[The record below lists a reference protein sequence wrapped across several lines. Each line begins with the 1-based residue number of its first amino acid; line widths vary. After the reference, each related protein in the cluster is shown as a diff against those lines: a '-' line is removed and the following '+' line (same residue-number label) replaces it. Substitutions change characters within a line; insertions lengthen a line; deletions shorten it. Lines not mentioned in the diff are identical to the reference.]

1 MNDPPLSTDTPA
13 DKFQGKPPADAALPE
28 EKPVSTSGKMT
39 SFTGIRRQL
48 TDDELKS
55 PAVQKLLLDMLEDAA
70 RDRDEYKTFVQ
81 SFHEADKR
89 ASVLAE
95 RLNADRS
102 VEVFFGAGMGI
113 GGVLC
118 GFAPVFWAISS
129 SYGIMC
135 LVVGA
140 SLMATACIGR
150 LVKR

>member
-1 MNDPPLSTDTPA
+1 MNEPPIVSDTPE
-13 DKFQGKPPADAALPE
+13 DKFQGKPPAGAELLE
-28 EKPVSTSGKMT
+28 EKPVSTRGKMT

-55 PAVQKLLLDMLEDAA
+55 PAVQKLLLDMLEEAS
-70 RDRDEYKTFVQ
+70 REREEYKTFVL

-89 ASVLAE
+89 ASVLTE

-113 GGVLC
+113 GGVLS
-118 GFAPVFWAISS
+118 GFAPVFWSIRS
-129 SYGIMC
+129 SYGAMC

-140 SLMATACIGR
+140 SLMAMACIGR